1 MIRILATLLFLCHS
15 VAHAD
20 ELRRSGFF
28 GIAAAAP
35 PAGAQGVLVRDLVDG
50 GSAKEAGVQR
60 DDLIQRVDGRNVV
73 DAAGFVAMARALRA
87 GDVASVDLIRAG
99 REVTVRVPVKP
110 RPYEKAPGLEI
121 AYDSVAVSDHL
132 RRTLLTL
139 PPQASGRLPAVLFV
153 TGIGCFSQ
161 ELADPEDGV
170 ARLLHGLTRSGFV
183 TMRVE
188 KSGAGD
194 SQGPSCNSPEADLR
208 SEVAGYVAGLRALKK
223 HPRVDP
229 DNVFI
234 VGLSLGGVEAPLI
247 EQQEPVRGVVAIN
260 TAAKPFFEYLLDT
273 RRRQLTMRKTPF
285 DQVDRDMA
293 RCIRCNHAVLLDRQT
308 PDEVLRRMPECREDI
323 QFPAPY
329 TLMQQ
334 WAALNMA
341 EAWKKT
347 QAPLLVVIGAS
358 DWVASVAE
366 SPYLVD
372 MVNSFKPGRARLE
385 VIPGMDHW
393 LSKAPTMQASMDRG
407 GAPGEFEPAVLEATA
422 RWLRGQA
429 AG

>member
-1 MIRILATLLFLCHS
+1 LPRMIRILATLLFLCHS

-170 ARLLHGLTRSGFV
+170 ARLLHGLTRAGFV

-188 KSGAGD
+188 
-194 SQGPSCNSPEADLR
+194 N
-208 SEVAGYVAGLRALKK
+208 RA
-223 HPRVDP
+223 P
-229 DNVFI
+229 
-234 VGLSLGGVEAPLI
+234 
-247 EQQEPVRGVVAIN
+247 
-260 TAAKPFFEYLLDT
+260 
-273 RRRQLTMRKTPF
+273 
-285 DQVDRDMA
+285 
-293 RCIRCNHAVLLDRQT
+293 
-308 PDEVLRRMPECREDI
+308 
-323 QFPAPY
+323 
-329 TLMQQ
+329 
-334 WAALNMA
+334 
-341 EAWKKT
+341 
-347 QAPLLVVIGAS
+347 
-358 DWVASVAE
+358 
-366 SPYLVD
+366 
-372 MVNSFKPGRARLE
+372 
-385 VIPGMDHW
+385 
-393 LSKAPTMQASMDRG
+393 
-407 GAPGEFEPAVLEATA
+407 ATA
-422 RWLRGQA
+422 RVHPATHQKRTCGRRSRVMSRDCARSRNIPAWTRTTSSSWA
-429 AG
+429 